1 MMAGVLVFVI
11 DAALRALV
19 VAGATGAVLMFIP
32 RARATLRLRAWTV
45 VLYGLLALPVL
56 GFVLP
61 VWQWPVSPPALLASW
76 APAPQGSI
84 DVPLVGTTAGPAVSV
99 SQLPAG
105 VSVPAIVATVYV
117 VGVLWFVFQAALG
130 WRAVRRLRARARP
143 VMDAA
148 VLAQLERQRQAARLA
163 TPPRLTESARLFAP
177 ITVSVRRPMIVL
189 PDDWRTW
196 PAEQIDAVLAH
207 EISHVARRDALTQRL
222 TLFYRA
228 VFWFSPLSWWLHRE
242 LASLA
247 ELASDESA
255 LGAGIEPLTYA
266 DALLACFVRAHER
279 PRRASWHLAM
289 ARVDDTDAACR
300 LERILSWKGGPTMT
314 RTKFLMTG
322 VAVLVMPLTV
332 LASSVR
338 FAPGNAPPIVAPVFN
353 VGAAVAAPQPIPAA
367 DIVVPPPV
375 ARPVTTPAPVVAE
388 VAQTPAPE
396 APAEPQKPE
405 EDDFLKG
412 SYELN
417 TPGLVKPEVVRME
430 TPRYTPDAMR
440 QKLQGSVVVDV
451 IVATDGRVSKARVK
465 VSLDKTTGLDEAALD
480 AARKSVFTPGML
492 KGEAVPV
499 HVIVTLHFRLH

>member
-1 MMAGVLVFVI
+1 MMAALVFVV

-19 VAGATGAVLMFIP
+19 VAAVTGALLMLIP

-45 VLYGLLALPVL
+45 VLYGVLALPVL
-56 GFVLP
+56 GLVLP
-61 VWQWPVSPPALLASW
+61 AWQWPVSPPALLAAW
-76 APAPQGSI
+76 TPASQNSI
-84 DVPLVGTTAGPAVSV
+84 DALSAGTTAGAAVSL
-99 SQLPAG
+99 SQAPAS
-105 VSVPAIVATVYV
+105 VSVPVIVATAYV
-117 VGVLWFVFQAALG
+117 AGVLWFICQAGLG

-143 VMDAA
+143 VLDPV
-148 VLAQLERQRQAARLA
+148 VLGQLERQSRAARLA
-163 TPPRLTESARLFAP
+163 TPPLLTESARLFAP

-196 PAEQIDAVLAH
+196 PAEQVDAVLAH

-255 LGAGIEPLTYA
+255 LDAGIEPLTYA

-314 RTKFLMTG
+314 RSKLLVTG
-322 VAVLVMPLTV
+322 VAVLVMPLTA

-338 FAPGNAPPIVAPVFN
+338 FAPGNLPTIVAPVLD
-353 VGAAVAAPQPIPAA
+353 VAGVAPQPIPAA
-367 DIVVPPPV
+367 DIVVPAPV
-375 ARPVTTPAPVVAE
+375 TRPVTTPVPPVAE
-388 VAQTPAPE
+388 VAQTPAPQT
-396 APAEPQKPE
+396 PAEPQKPE

-412 SYELN
+412 SYEMD
-417 TPGLVKPEVVRME
+417 TPGLIKPEVVRME

-440 QKLQGSVVVDV
+440 QKLQGSVVVDL

-499 HVIVTLHFRLH
+499 HAIVTLHFRLH